1 MRLQAQRAKG
11 SLTPTRLYLVRHGQV
26 ADGHTDRYHGN
37 NDIGLSPN
45 GVRQLEDLAAQLTAV
60 PLAGIYTSDL
70 TRAWTGA
77 EIISRGRNVTPCALP
92 EFREIHFGAWE
103 GLSFTEIAER
113 YPAELEARFRDL
125 TSFRIPGGESLMDVR
140 ARALPRLNDLI
151 RQHSGQAFIVVAHAG
166 VNRVILSE
174 ALGLSL
180 DHLFRL
186 DQSYGGLN
194 IIDYFPD
201 MAVVRLVN
209 GGVNGARHNLSPLPP
224 GKGG

>member
-1 MRLQAQRAKG
+1 MATAAKG

-37 NDIGLSPN
+37 NDIGLSPE
-45 GVRQLEDLAAQLTAV
+45 GVRQLEQLAAQLTAV
-60 PLAGIYTSDL
+60 PLAGIYASDL
-70 TRAWTGA
+70 TRALTGA
-77 EIISRGRNVTPCALP
+77 AIISRGRNVTPQTIP

-125 TSFRIPGGESLMDVR
+125 TSFRIPGGESLLDVR

-151 RQHSGQAFIVVAHAG
+151 RQHLGQAFIVVAHAG

-174 ALGLSL
+174 ALGLPL

-186 DQSYGGLN
+186 DQNYGCLN
-194 IIDYFPD
+194 VIDYFPD
-201 MAVVRLVN
+201 MAVVRLIN
-209 GGVNGARHNLSPLPP
+209 GGVNGLAA
-224 GKGG
+224 G

>member
-1 MRLQAQRAKG
+1 MAAAAKG

-37 NDIGLSPN
+37 NDVNLSPK
-45 GVRQLEDLAAQLTAV
+45 GVRQLEELAAQLAAV
-60 PLAGIYTSDL
+60 PLAGVYASNL
-70 TRAWTGA
+70 SRALTGA
-77 EIISRGRNVTPCALP
+77 AIIGRGRNVAPQIIP

-113 YPAELEARFRDL
+113 YPAELEARFLDL
-125 TSFRIPGGESLMDVR
+125 TSFRIPGGESLLDLSSRV
-140 ARALPRLNDLI
+140 LPRLGDLI
-151 RQHSGQAFIVVAHAG
+151 NQHLQEAFIIVAHAG

-186 DQSYGGLN
+186 DQNYGCLN
-194 IIDYFPD
+194 VIDYFPD

-209 GGVNGARHNLSPLPP
+209 GGVNGVGAA
-224 GKGG
+224 